1 MMMATD
7 PRLASRRFNYRPFS
21 PSENMD
27 NLASQW
33 LGYEFHAASL
43 VGNSMKQSK
52 FEFELNL
59 FESMCVCVRDREIR
73 LSVIWS
79 RIFRARKKNGCGNP
93 RGLNPNR
100 ELGAVGERKDCFL
113 LKM

>member
-52 FEFELNL
+52 CELNL
-59 FESMCVCVRDREIR
+59 FESVCVCVYGIERSVYRLYGHEFSEREKKMDM
-73 LSVIWS
+73 VIH
-79 RIFRARKKNGCGNP
+79 A
-93 RGLNPNR
+93 
-100 ELGAVGERKDCFL
+100 D
-113 LKM
+113 